1 MYKTLEDLQKFSPGW
16 NKLIEQ
22 WYYSIEEEDREKVLN
37 KISYIKEK
45 FWAISIEWANDCFFD
60 ELETSSR
67 YCCSKCWNP
76 WRTRYDLNWYQ
87 TLCNEHYEDLLK

>member
-45 FWAISIEWANDCFFD
+45 F
-60 ELETSSR
+60 
-67 YCCSKCWNP
+67 
-76 WRTRYDLNWYQ
+76 
-87 TLCNEHYEDLLK
+87 